1 MNDPT
6 TPEGRAELRELHVL
20 ATDHGKETL
29 ATRHLTHPTIY
40 VDHSDG
46 NEDGLVGALPIWGN
60 RYAELIVAAVNAL
73 PALLDAL
80 DKAQRDHEENL
91 RAGIRH
97 MHRAEA
103 AEAALDRVRELVVWS
118 DPVRLGGTPC
128 VRGTRTPVDQITA
141 LLDDFSDEEISS
153 YYPTPEVW
161 QVAILRALD
170 GDQ

>member
-6 TPEGRAELRELHVL
+6 TPEGRAELRERHVL

-80 DKAQRDHEENL
+80 DDAECEIERQRGDLVIERR
-91 RAGIRH
+91 RAN
-97 MHRAEA
+97 A
-103 AEAALDRVRELVVWS
+103 AEAALARVRKVADRYAAARPQWDRLPYIS
-118 DPVRLGGTPC
+118 DDRAEGMN
-128 VRGTRTPVDQITA
+128 TA
-141 LLDDFSDEEISS
+141 GE
-153 YYPTPEVW
+153 
-161 QVAILRALD
+161 AILRALD